1 VSTRSL
7 RRLGLVLA
15 GLLVWAAGAG
25 AWNDETHLAIAK
37 AAGYAKWY
45 NAAGA
50 DIAKVKAGALEQH
63 NHYANNPAGAT
74 VTAADVLA
82 QVPRYDT
89 VDAGGHLYGAVLAA
103 VRAYR
108 AERARGKYGEYHL
121 AFAAH
126 YLGDLS
132 MPLHN
137 TEYNAFNRKNHA
149 AVDAIVDAAALG
161 HLERIRIDPVE
172 IRSEDDLASQVARLA
187 NSSHALGRRL
197 EAEGRLPTPEEAYAQ
212 LGHSASILRA
222 VLLHVGA
229 RLLPGVAGAG
239 PPPRAQ

>member
-1 VSTRSL
+1 MTTRFL
-7 RRLGLVLA
+7 RRLGVLA
-15 GLLVWAAGAG
+15 AALLAWAVSAG

-37 AAGYAKWY
+37 AAGYAKWF

-50 DIAKVKAGALEQH
+50 DMAKVKAGAIEQH

-74 VTAADVLA
+74 VTPAGVLA

-89 VDAGGHLYGAVLAA
+89 VDAAGHLYGAVLAA

-137 TEYNAFNRKNHA
+137 TEYNAFNRKHHA
-149 AVDAIVDAAALG
+149 AMDATVDAAALG
-161 HLERIRIDPVE
+161 DLERIRIHPVE
-172 IRSEDDLASQVARLA
+172 IRSEEDLAAEVARIA
-187 NSSHALGRRL
+187 NVSHALGRRL
-197 EAEGRLPTPEEAYAQ
+197 EAEGRLPTPREAYAQ
-212 LGHSASILRA
+212 LGRSASVLRA
-222 VLLHVGA
+222 VLLYAGA
-229 RLLPGVAGAG
+229 PLLPGVVGEG
-239 PPPRAQ
+239 SPPGK

>member
-1 VSTRSL
+1 MSTHFLRSL
-7 RRLGLVLA
+7 GAALA
-15 GLLVWAAGAG
+15 GLLVWCASAG

-50 DIAKVKAGALEQH
+50 DMAKVKAGPLEQH
-63 NHYANNPAGAT
+63 NHYTNNPAGAT

-89 VDAGGHLYGAVLAA
+89 VDAGGHLYGSVLAE

-149 AVDAIVDAAALG
+149 AVDAIVDAVALG
-161 HLERIRIDPVE
+161 HVERIRIDPVE

-187 NSSHALGRRL
+187 SLSQALGRRL
-197 EAEGRLPTPEEAYAQ
+197 EAEGRLPTPQEAYEQ
-212 LGHSASILRA
+212 LGRSASILRG

-229 RLLPGVAGAG
+229 PLLPEAAGAG
-239 PPPRAQ
+239 PPRGR